1 MNKNRS
7 KEIRETFA
15 KDTWV
20 RPYLAKYRKLLFL
33 VLFLGFMTLFSGSA
47 LMFVSGYLI
56 SKSASMGISIQNGG
70 NENIMLVY
78 VPIVLTRAFG
88 ISRPTFR
95 YVERLTSHNWV
106 LKMTSDLRVKL
117 YRSLEKDAIFFK
129 GKYKTGDILAVLA
142 EDIDHI
148 QNLYLRTIFPTLIS
162 WGIYVVVIIALGL
175 FSIPFAIMMLVML
188 AIVTILLPLV
198 SLLVNGAKMY
208 AQKTAR
214 NGLYDQLTDAVLG
227 VGDWLFSGRK
237 HDFVASYEGSEN
249 EVRQDDSK
257 IKQFDRVRDF
267 IVQLIF
273 GLIAL
278 LVLVWTSMIFK
289 GEHGGAANWIGAFTL
304 AVFPLIDA
312 FAPVPSAVSELTI
325 YEDSVKRMN
334 ALPETEE
341 SPEQMKFMQMAV
353 EKLAGSDFQQVTID
367 CIDFAYEKESNL
379 VLRDVSLEIPKGKKI
394 AILGKSGA
402 GKSTLGK
409 LIRGDLKPQK
419 GSICLNDVPV
429 YELGDEVANWIGV
442 INQSPYLF
450 NTTVLNNVRL
460 GNIHASD
467 EDVIA
472 ALYQV
477 GLGEML
483 ASLPDGFQTT
493 VEEAGGR
500 FSGGER
506 QRLALARIL
515 LQDSPIILLD
525 EPTVGLDPIT
535 EQILLDT
542 LFTVLADKT
551 IIWITHHLQG
561 VDQMDE
567 VIFIEDG
574 KIAIQG
580 TPTQLLRE
588 NSRYQT
594 LYHLDRGDRKSVV

>member
-1 MNKNRS
+1 MNKKRGQ
-7 KEIRETFA
+7 EIRETFSQ
-15 KDTWV
+15 DTWV
-20 RPYLAKYRKLLFL
+20 KPYLTKYRKLLYL
-33 VLFLGFMTLFSGSA
+33 VLFLGFMTLFCGSA
-47 LMFVSGYLI
+47 LMFTSGFLI
-56 SKSASMGISIQNGG
+56 SKSASMGISIRNGS

-88 ISRPTFR
+88 IGRPSFR

-142 EDIDHI
+142 EDIEHI

-162 WGIYVVVIIALGL
+162 WGIYVVVVIALGF
-175 FSIPFAIMMLVML
+175 FSIPFAIMMLIML
-188 AIVTILLPLV
+188 AVVTILLPLV
-198 SLLVNGAKMY
+198 SLLVNGARMY
-208 AQKTAR
+208 SQKTAR
-214 NGLYDQLTDAVLG
+214 TGLYNKLTDAVLG

-237 HDFVASYEGSEN
+237 SDFIASYEGN
-249 EVRQDDSK
+249 EFDVRKDDAK
-257 IKQFDRVRDF
+257 IKQFDRTRDF

-273 GLIAL
+273 ALIAL
-278 LVLVWTSMIFK
+278 VVLTWTSMIFQ
-289 GEHGGAANWIGAFTL
+289 GEHGGAANWIGAFVL
-304 AVFPLIDA
+304 AIFPLIDA

-334 ALPETEE
+334 ALPVVEETEVSPATLAAIKELETE
-341 SPEQMKFMQMAV
+341 SFKELLIDDVCFSYEQDQKQIL
-353 EKLAGSDFQQVTID
+353 ENVT
-367 CIDFAYEKESNL
+367 
-379 VLRDVSLEIPKGKKI
+379 LRIPKGKKI

-409 LIRGDLKPQK
+409 LIRGDLKPQQ
-419 GSICLNDVPV
+419 GRVLLNNISTYQLQDT
-429 YELGDEVANWIGV
+429 VANWIGV
-442 INQSPYLF
+442 INQNPYLF

-460 GNIHASD
+460 GNITATD
-467 EDVIA
+467 EEVIA

-483 ASLPDGFQTT
+483 AALPDGFHTI

-515 LQDSPIILLD
+515 LQDAPIVLLD

-535 EQILLDT
+535 EQVLLDV
-542 LFTVLADKT
+542 LFNVLSDKT

-561 VDQMDE
+561 VDQMDQ
-567 VIFIEDG
+567 VVFIESG
-574 KIAIQG
+574 KIEIEG
-580 TPTQLLRE
+580 TPKELLA
-588 NSRYQT
+588 NNKRYQT
-594 LYHLDRGDRKSVV
+594 LYHLDRGE

>member
-1 MNKNRS
+1 MNKKRGQ
-7 KEIRETFA
+7 EIRETFSQ
-15 KDTWV
+15 DTWV
-20 RPYLAKYRKLLFL
+20 KPYLTKYRKLLYL
-33 VLFLGFMTLFSGSA
+33 VLFLGFMTLFCGSA
-47 LMFVSGYLI
+47 LMFTSGFLI
-56 SKSASMGISIQNGG
+56 SKSASMGISIRNGS

-88 ISRPTFR
+88 IGRPSFR

-142 EDIDHI
+142 EDIEHI

-162 WGIYVVVIIALGL
+162 WGIYVVVVIALGF
-175 FSIPFAIMMLVML
+175 FSIPFAIMMLIML
-188 AIVTILLPLV
+188 AVVTILLPLV
-198 SLLVNGAKMY
+198 SLLVNGARMY
-208 AQKTAR
+208 SQKTAR
-214 NGLYDQLTDAVLG
+214 TGLYNKLTDAVLG

-237 HDFVASYEGSEN
+237 SDFIASYEGN
-249 EVRQDDSK
+249 EFDVRKDDAK
-257 IKQFDRVRDF
+257 IKQFDRTRDF

-273 GLIAL
+273 ALIAL
-278 LVLVWTSMIFK
+278 VVLTWTSMIFQ
-289 GEHGGAANWIGAFTL
+289 GEHGGAANWIGAFVL
-304 AVFPLIDA
+304 AIFPLIDA

-334 ALPETEE
+334 ALPVVEETEVSPATLAAIKVLETE
-341 SPEQMKFMQMAV
+341 SFKELLIDDVCFSYEQDQKQIL
-353 EKLAGSDFQQVTID
+353 ENVT
-367 CIDFAYEKESNL
+367 
-379 VLRDVSLEIPKGKKI
+379 LRIPKGKKI

-409 LIRGDLKPQK
+409 LIRGDLKPQQ
-419 GSICLNDVPV
+419 GRVLLNNVSTYQLQDT
-429 YELGDEVANWIGV
+429 VANWIGV
-442 INQSPYLF
+442 INQNPYLF

-460 GNIHASD
+460 GNINATD
-467 EDVIA
+467 EEVIA

-483 ASLPDGFQTT
+483 AALPDGFHTI

-515 LQDSPIILLD
+515 LQDAPIVLLD

-535 EQILLDT
+535 EQVLLDV
-542 LFTVLADKT
+542 LFNVLSDKT

-561 VDQMDE
+561 VDQMDQ
-567 VIFIEDG
+567 VVFIESG
-574 KIAIQG
+574 KIEIEG
-580 TPTQLLRE
+580 TPKELLA
-588 NSRYQT
+588 NNKRYQT
-594 LYHLDRGDRKSVV
+594 LYHLDRGE

>member
-1 MNKNRS
+1 MNKKRGQ
-7 KEIRETFA
+7 EIRETFSQ
-15 KDTWV
+15 DTWV
-20 RPYLAKYRKLLFL
+20 KPYLTKYRKLLYL
-33 VLFLGFMTLFSGSA
+33 VLFLGFMTLFCGSA
-47 LMFVSGYLI
+47 LMFTSGFLI
-56 SKSASMGISIQNGG
+56 SKSASMGISIRNGS

-88 ISRPTFR
+88 IGRPSFR

-142 EDIDHI
+142 EDIEHI

-162 WGIYVVVIIALGL
+162 WGIYVVVVIALGF
-175 FSIPFAIMMLVML
+175 FSIPFAIMMLIML
-188 AIVTILLPLV
+188 AVVTILLPLV
-198 SLLVNGAKMY
+198 SLLVNGARMY
-208 AQKTAR
+208 SQKTAR
-214 NGLYDQLTDAVLG
+214 TGLYNKLTDAVLG

-237 HDFVASYEGSEN
+237 SDFIASYEGN
-249 EVRQDDSK
+249 EFDVRKDDAK
-257 IKQFDRVRDF
+257 IKQFDRTRDF

-273 GLIAL
+273 ALIAL
-278 LVLVWTSMIFK
+278 VVLTWTSMIFQ
-289 GEHGGAANWIGAFTL
+289 GEHGGAANWIGAFVL
-304 AVFPLIDA
+304 AIFPLIDA

-334 ALPETEE
+334 ALPVVEETEVSPATLAAIKELETE
-341 SPEQMKFMQMAV
+341 SFKELWIEDVCFSYEQDQKQIL
-353 EKLAGSDFQQVTID
+353 ENVT
-367 CIDFAYEKESNL
+367 
-379 VLRDVSLEIPKGKKI
+379 LRIPKGKKI

-409 LIRGDLKPQK
+409 LIRGDLKPQQ
-419 GSICLNDVPV
+419 GRVLLNNVSTYQLQDT
-429 YELGDEVANWIGV
+429 VANWIGV
-442 INQSPYLF
+442 INQNPYLF

-460 GNIHASD
+460 GNINATD
-467 EDVIA
+467 EEVIA

-483 ASLPDGFQTT
+483 AALPDGFNTI

-515 LQDSPIILLD
+515 LQDAPIVLLD

-535 EQILLDT
+535 EQVLLDV
-542 LFTVLADKT
+542 LFNVLSDKT

-561 VDQMDE
+561 VDQMDQ
-567 VIFIEDG
+567 VVFIEYG
-574 KIAIQG
+574 KIEIEG
-580 TPTQLLRE
+580 TPKELLA
-588 NSRYQT
+588 NNKRYQT
-594 LYHLDRGDRKSVV
+594 LYHLDRGE

>member
-1 MNKNRS
+1 MNKKRGQ
-7 KEIRETFA
+7 EIRETFSQ
-15 KDTWV
+15 DTWV
-20 RPYLAKYRKLLFL
+20 KPYLTKYRKLLYL
-33 VLFLGFMTLFSGSA
+33 VLFLGFMTLFCGSA
-47 LMFVSGYLI
+47 LMFTSGFLI
-56 SKSASMGISIQNGG
+56 SKSASMGISIRNGS

-88 ISRPTFR
+88 IGRPSFR

-142 EDIDHI
+142 EDIEHI

-162 WGIYVVVIIALGL
+162 WGIYVVVVIALGF
-175 FSIPFAIMMLVML
+175 FSIPFAIMMLIML
-188 AIVTILLPLV
+188 AVVTILLPLV
-198 SLLVNGAKMY
+198 SLLVNGARMY
-208 AQKTAR
+208 SQKTAR
-214 NGLYDQLTDAVLG
+214 TGLYNKLTDAVLG

-237 HDFVASYEGSEN
+237 SDFIASYEGN
-249 EVRQDDSK
+249 EFDVRKDDAK
-257 IKQFDRVRDF
+257 IKQFDRTRDF

-273 GLIAL
+273 ALIAL
-278 LVLVWTSMIFK
+278 VVLTWTSMIFQ
-289 GEHGGAANWIGAFTL
+289 GEHGGAANWIGAFVL
-304 AVFPLIDA
+304 AIFPLIDA

-334 ALPETEE
+334 ALPVVEETEVSPATLAAIKELETE
-341 SPEQMKFMQMAV
+341 SFKELLIDDVCFSYEQNQKQIL
-353 EKLAGSDFQQVTID
+353 ENVT
-367 CIDFAYEKESNL
+367 
-379 VLRDVSLEIPKGKKI
+379 LRIPKGKKI

-409 LIRGDLKPQK
+409 LIRGDLKPQQ
-419 GSICLNDVPV
+419 GRVLLNNVSTYQLQDT
-429 YELGDEVANWIGV
+429 VANWIGV
-442 INQSPYLF
+442 INQNPYLF

-460 GNIHASD
+460 GNITATD
-467 EDVIA
+467 EEVIA

-483 ASLPDGFQTT
+483 AALPDGFHTI

-515 LQDSPIILLD
+515 LQDAPIVLLD

-535 EQILLDT
+535 EQVLLDV
-542 LFTVLADKT
+542 LFNVLSDKT

-561 VDQMDE
+561 VDQMDQ
-567 VIFIEDG
+567 VVFIESG
-574 KIAIQG
+574 KIEIEG
-580 TPTQLLRE
+580 TPKELLA
-588 NSRYQT
+588 NNKRYQT
-594 LYHLDRGDRKSVV
+594 LYHLDRGE

>member
-1 MNKNRS
+1 MNKKRGQ
-7 KEIRETFA
+7 EIRETFSQ
-15 KDTWV
+15 DTWV
-20 RPYLAKYRKLLFL
+20 KPYLTKYRKLLYL
-33 VLFLGFMTLFSGSA
+33 VLFLGFMTLFCGSA
-47 LMFVSGYLI
+47 LMFTSGFLI
-56 SKSASMGISIQNGG
+56 SKSASMGISIRNGS

-88 ISRPTFR
+88 IGRPSFR

-142 EDIDHI
+142 EDIEHI

-162 WGIYVVVIIALGL
+162 WGIYVVVVIALGF
-175 FSIPFAIMMLVML
+175 FSVPFAIMMLIML
-188 AIVTILLPLV
+188 AVVTILLPLV
-198 SLLVNGAKMY
+198 SLLVNGARMY
-208 AQKTAR
+208 SQKTAR
-214 NGLYDQLTDAVLG
+214 TGLYNKLTDAVLG

-237 HDFVASYEGSEN
+237 SDFIASYEGN
-249 EVRQDDSK
+249 EFDVRKDDAK
-257 IKQFDRVRDF
+257 IKQFDRTRDF

-273 GLIAL
+273 ALIAL
-278 LVLVWTSMIFK
+278 VVLTWTSMIFQ
-289 GEHGGAANWIGAFTL
+289 GEHGGAANWIGAFVL
-304 AVFPLIDA
+304 AIFPLIDA

-334 ALPETEE
+334 ALPVVEETEVSPATLAAIKELETE
-341 SPEQMKFMQMAV
+341 SFKELLIDDVCFSYEQDQKQIL
-353 EKLAGSDFQQVTID
+353 ENVT
-367 CIDFAYEKESNL
+367 
-379 VLRDVSLEIPKGKKI
+379 LRIPKGKKI

-409 LIRGDLKPQK
+409 LIRGDLKPQQ
-419 GSICLNDVPV
+419 GRVLLNNVSTYQLQDT
-429 YELGDEVANWIGV
+429 VANWIGV
-442 INQSPYLF
+442 INQNPYLF

-460 GNIHASD
+460 GNITATD
-467 EDVIA
+467 EEVIA

-483 ASLPDGFQTT
+483 AALPDGFHTI

-515 LQDSPIILLD
+515 LQDAPIVLLD

-535 EQILLDT
+535 EQVLLDV
-542 LFTVLADKT
+542 LFNVLSDKT

-561 VDQMDE
+561 VDQMDQ
-567 VIFIEDG
+567 VVFIESG
-574 KIAIQG
+574 KIEIEG
-580 TPTQLLRE
+580 TPKELLA
-588 NSRYQT
+588 NNKRYQT
-594 LYHLDRGDRKSVV
+594 LYHLDRGE

>member
-1 MNKNRS
+1 MNKKRGQ
-7 KEIRETFA
+7 EIRETFSQ
-15 KDTWV
+15 DTWV
-20 RPYLAKYRKLLFL
+20 KPYLTKYRKLLYL
-33 VLFLGFMTLFSGSA
+33 VLFLGFMTLFCGSA
-47 LMFVSGYLI
+47 LMFTSGFLI
-56 SKSASMGISIQNGG
+56 SKSASMGISIRNGS

-88 ISRPTFR
+88 IGRPSFR

-142 EDIDHI
+142 EDIEHI

-162 WGIYVVVIIALGL
+162 WGIYVVVVIALGF
-175 FSIPFAIMMLVML
+175 FSIPFAIMMLIML
-188 AIVTILLPLV
+188 AVVTILLPLV
-198 SLLVNGAKMY
+198 SLLVNGARMY
-208 AQKTAR
+208 SQKTAR
-214 NGLYDQLTDAVLG
+214 TGLYNKLTDAVLG

-237 HDFVASYEGSEN
+237 SDFIASYEGN
-249 EVRQDDSK
+249 EFDVRKDDAK
-257 IKQFDRVRDF
+257 IKQFDRTRDF

-273 GLIAL
+273 ALIAL
-278 LVLVWTSMIFK
+278 VVLTWTSMIFQ
-289 GEHGGAANWIGAFTL
+289 GEHGGAANWIGAFVL
-304 AVFPLIDA
+304 AIFPLIDA

-334 ALPETEE
+334 ALPVVEETEVSPATLAAIKELETE
-341 SPEQMKFMQMAV
+341 SFKELLIDDVCFSYEQDQKQIL
-353 EKLAGSDFQQVTID
+353 ENVT
-367 CIDFAYEKESNL
+367 
-379 VLRDVSLEIPKGKKI
+379 LRIPKGKKI

-409 LIRGDLKPQK
+409 LIRGDLKPQQ
-419 GSICLNDVPV
+419 GRVLLNNVSTYQLQDT
-429 YELGDEVANWIGV
+429 VANWIGV
-442 INQSPYLF
+442 INQNPYLF

-460 GNIHASD
+460 GNINATD
-467 EDVIA
+467 EEVIA

-483 ASLPDGFQTT
+483 EALPDGFNTI

-515 LQDSPIILLD
+515 LQDAPIVLLD

-535 EQILLDT
+535 EQILLDV
-542 LFTVLADKT
+542 LFNVLSDKT

-561 VDQMDE
+561 VDQMDQ
-567 VIFIEDG
+567 VVFIESG
-574 KIAIQG
+574 KIEIEG
-580 TPTQLLRE
+580 TPKELLA
-588 NSRYQT
+588 NNKRYQT
-594 LYHLDRGDRKSVV
+594 LYHLDRGE

>member
-1 MNKNRS
+1 MNKKRGQ
-7 KEIRETFA
+7 EIRETFSQ
-15 KDTWV
+15 DTWV
-20 RPYLAKYRKLLFL
+20 KPYLTKYRKLLYL
-33 VLFLGFMTLFSGSA
+33 VLFLGFMTLFCGSA
-47 LMFVSGYLI
+47 LMFTSGFLI
-56 SKSASMGISIQNGG
+56 SKSASMGISIRNGS

-88 ISRPTFR
+88 IGRPSFR

-142 EDIDHI
+142 EDIEHI

-162 WGIYVVVIIALGL
+162 WGIYVVVVIALGF
-175 FSIPFAIMMLVML
+175 FSIPFAIMMLIML
-188 AIVTILLPLV
+188 AVVTILLPLV
-198 SLLVNGAKMY
+198 SLLVNGARMY
-208 AQKTAR
+208 SQKTAR
-214 NGLYDQLTDAVLG
+214 TGLYNKLTDAVLG

-237 HDFVASYEGSEN
+237 SDFIASYEGN
-249 EVRQDDSK
+249 EFDVRKDDAK
-257 IKQFDRVRDF
+257 IKQFDRTRDF

-273 GLIAL
+273 ALIAL
-278 LVLVWTSMIFK
+278 VVLTWTSMIFQ
-289 GEHGGAANWIGAFTL
+289 GEHGGAANWIGAFVL
-304 AVFPLIDA
+304 AIFPLIDA

-334 ALPETEE
+334 ALPVVEETEVSPATLAAIKELETE
-341 SPEQMKFMQMAV
+341 SFKELLIDDVCFSYEQDQKQIL
-353 EKLAGSDFQQVTID
+353 ENVT
-367 CIDFAYEKESNL
+367 
-379 VLRDVSLEIPKGKKI
+379 LRIPRGKKI

-409 LIRGDLKPQK
+409 LIRGDLKPQQ
-419 GSICLNDVPV
+419 GRVLLNNVSTYQLQDT
-429 YELGDEVANWIGV
+429 VANWIGV
-442 INQSPYLF
+442 INQNPYLF

-460 GNIHASD
+460 GNINATD
-467 EDVIA
+467 EEVIA

-483 ASLPDGFQTT
+483 AALPDGFHTI

-515 LQDSPIILLD
+515 LQDAPIVLLD

-535 EQILLDT
+535 EQVLLDV
-542 LFTVLADKT
+542 LFNVLSDKT

-561 VDQMDE
+561 VDQMDQ
-567 VIFIEDG
+567 VVFIESG
-574 KIAIQG
+574 KIEIEG
-580 TPTQLLRE
+580 TPKELLA
-588 NSRYQT
+588 NNKRYQT
-594 LYHLDRGDRKSVV
+594 LYHLDRGE